1 MSLTTALRHLVEVGD
16 ASGSLEA
23 GAVGNRAIMDR
34 RRRVGTPPKA
44 WLPHGLGGTRVIT
57 MGDRGRLEIPADIR
71 ARSNL
76 AEGTDLVVVDSGC
89 GIVLLTREQLRDRVR
104 SDLAGLDL
112 VGELL
117 SERAE
122 TAAMEDSG
130 A

>member
-1 MSLTTALRHLVEVGD
+1 
-16 ASGSLEA
+16 
-23 GAVGNRAIMDR
+23 
-34 RRRVGTPPKA
+34 
-44 WLPHGLGGTRVIT
+44 VIT
-57 MGDRGRLEIPADIR
+57 MGERGRLVIPADIR

-76 AEGTDLVVVDSGC
+76 AEGTDLVVVDAGC
-89 GIVLLTREQLRDRVR
+89 GIVLLTPEQLRDRVR